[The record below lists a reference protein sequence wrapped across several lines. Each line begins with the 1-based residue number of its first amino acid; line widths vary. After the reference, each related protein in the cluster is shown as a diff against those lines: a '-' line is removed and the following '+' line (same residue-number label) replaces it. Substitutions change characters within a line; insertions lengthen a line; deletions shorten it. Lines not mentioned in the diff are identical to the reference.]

1 MFPGAKF
8 GIAGLRELLGV
19 PDHPLLCTA
28 LKRMGKSSE
37 EFAKM
42 AYCFARGGI
51 DIIKVT
57 REIL

>member
-28 LKRMGKSSE
+28 LKPMGKSSE

-51 DIIKVT
+51 DIIKV
-57 REIL
+57 

>member
-19 PDHPLLCTA
+19 PASPLLCTA
-28 LKRMGKSSE
+28 LKPMGKSSD

-42 AYCFARGGI
+42 AYYFARGGI
-51 DIIKVT
+51 DIIKVC
-57 REIL
+57 RIIV